1 MSSTTPG
8 SPNKSTLLNV
18 ALLFVLMDVFFVA
31 ISLMSAFKEIGSG
44 YGQQLMYDLAHNPFI
59 GLFMGI
65 LVTAVIQSS
74 STTSAL
80 VVGLVAAGA
89 FGDSPADAISMAIPI
104 IMGANIGTSITNI
117 IVSLAHIGRPE
128 EFRRAFSCAVV
139 HDFFN
144 VMAVLIFFP
153 LQLATGFLGK
163 SATFATGLL
172 QGSGGAAFKSPVKF
186 IVDPQKTFIKD
197 LVAHEFVL
205 RLVIFGAVV
214 YIILQSL
221 RVILKRRETG
231 KDNPFVYVMAA
242 VLVGALFSVMDT
254 YGHVVFHK
262 STATFFLALALL
274 FSALAG
280 FVNTMRTIVLDKVER
295 LFNDYVF
302 RNAASGLLFG
312 VLITA
317 VVQSS
322 SVTTSI
328 VIPLAGA
335 GLITIHQVFPY
346 TLGANIGTTV
356 TALLAAMAL
365 GNVAALTVAVAH
377 LLFNVF
383 GIVVIFP
390 FRTIPI
396 TLAEKFAGLALKNRA
411 IPIIFI
417 IGIYLVLP
425 FLFIF
430 FAR

>member
-1 MSSTTPG
+1 MRRAT
-8 SPNKSTLLNV
+8 NH
-18 ALLFVLMDVFFVA
+18 VLMALVSA
-31 ISLMSAFKEIGSG
+31 SLLAGSC
-44 YGQQLMYDLAHNPFI
+44 
-59 GLFMGI
+59 
-65 LVTAVIQSS
+65 
-74 STTSAL
+74 TSAKAAEGVPWWKQQKL
-80 VVGLVAAGA
+80 VFMWGGWNHSRQDKSQH
-89 FGDSPADAISMAIPI
+89 FWHADVPRQM
-104 IMGANIGTSITNI
+104 
-117 IVSLAHIGRPE
+117 
-128 EFRRAFSCAVV
+128 
-139 HDFFN
+139 
-144 VMAVLIFFP
+144 
-153 LQLATGFLGK
+153 
-163 SATFATGLL
+163 
-172 QGSGGAAFKSPVKF
+172 
-186 IVDPQKTFIKD
+186 
-197 LVAHEFVL
+197 
-205 RLVIFGAVV
+205 
-214 YIILQSL
+214 
-221 RVILKRRETG
+221 
-231 KDNPFVYVMAA
+231 
-242 VLVGALFSVMDT
+242 
-254 YGHVVFHK
+254 
-262 STATFFLALALL
+262 
-274 FSALAG
+274 
-280 FVNTMRTIVLDKVER
+280 
-295 LFNDYVF
+295 F

-312 VLITA
+312 VLVTA

-356 TALLAAMAL
+356 TALLAAMAS